1 MEKNN
6 LSRNKENELI
16 MIGLF
21 DCLTRVS
28 IGDEFSVED
37 TLEGVYGMSFEDI
50 PYFSKEIII
59 KSLSHLN
66 EIIATFQE
74 KMPKWKFSRIN
85 KVEQAILIMSY
96 TNYKLVGDIDKK
108 IVINTA
114 INLSKKY
121 LDDDDYK
128 FVNAILDNVL

>member
-1 MEKNN
+1 
-6 LSRNKENELI
+6 
-16 MIGLF
+16 
-21 DCLTRVS
+21 
-28 IGDEFSVED
+28 
-37 TLEGVYGMSFEDI
+37 MSFEDI

>member
-37 TLEGVYGMSFEDI
+37 TLEGAYGMPFEDI
-50 PYFSKEIII
+50 PYFSKEIVI

-114 INLSKKY
+114 VNLSKKY